1 MHLPPSVMLHWLH
14 RLVLTSYFALLL
26 LTVIWH
32 TWLFPSVY
40 FPTSLVLMVTALP
53 LLLPLRSLLHGRPRS
68 HIWAALLSMLYFTHG
83 VGEAFASPQQ
93 RWLGLLE
100 ILLSLTLVFSASLY
114 VRTESRTPAA
124 DTGNGTSPPPV
135 SDREDRS
142 SEGTP

>member
-1 MHLPPSVMLHWLH
+1 MLHWLH

-26 LTVIWH
+26 LTVVWH

-53 LLLPLRSLLHGRPRS
+53 LLLPLRGLLHGRPRS
-68 HIWAALLSMLYFTHG
+68 HIWAALLAMLYFTHG

-93 RWLGLLE
+93 RWLGVLE

-114 VRTESRTPAA
+114 VRQQAGPRMPAA
-124 DTGNGTSPPPV
+124 DSGNGMSP
-135 SDREDRS
+135 SRASGRTDRS
-142 SEGTP
+142 S